1 MNTEALRQALAADLY
16 VTEAGSKIALSI
28 TQYALKTSNID
39 SFFSIDRTG
48 LKNKEREHLLL
59 MYRSSVDEK
68 IYIEYPGKESTIAYA
83 VSAANRILNPYDFR
97 PELYLHDGTL
107 IARLSFLDIANSILE
122 YKQHITTA
130 QLQIFA
136 ALLIRIAFME
146 GYSYFEEAHPRFL
159 VTFENGA
166 RSVSSSESSLNLGR
180 HFLRLNSE
188 LKQELQTWPLVN
200 VPSRKYDSTVPIS
213 IEGLLY
219 YMDMLAQQEDCKYYY
234 SAQRRGSH
242 HMSVSIGRINNLLT
256 IVNIIDRLL
265 LGKPIN
271 DIIKS
276 LKIGV
281 APIAPINFGRVTG
294 NIITVHQD
302 FRSISKLNIR
312 TD

>member
-1 MNTEALRQALAADLY
+1 
-16 VTEAGSKIALSI
+16 
-28 TQYALKTSNID
+28 
-39 SFFSIDRTG
+39 
-48 LKNKEREHLLL
+48 

-68 IYIEYPGKESTIAYA
+68 IYIEYPGKESTTVYA
-83 VSAANRILNPYDFR
+83 TSAVNKILNPHDFR

-107 IARLSFLDIANSILE
+107 IARLSFLDIANLE
-122 YKQHITTA
+122 YKQRITTA

-146 GYSYFEEAHPRFL
+146 GYNYFEEVHPRLL
-159 VTFENGA
+159 VTFENGS
-166 RSVSSSESSLNLGR
+166 RNISSSESALNLGR
-180 HFLRLNSE
+180 YFLHLNSE

-234 SAQRRGSH
+234 STQRRGSH
-242 HMSVSIGRINNLLT
+242 QMSVGVGQINNLLT
-256 IVNIIDRLL
+256 TVNIIDCLL
-265 LGKPIN
+265 QGKPIN
-271 DIIKS
+271 NLTTS
-276 LKIGV
+276 LRIGV
-281 APIAPINFGRVTG
+281 APIAPINFGRVTW
-294 NIITVHQD
+294 NIITVHGD